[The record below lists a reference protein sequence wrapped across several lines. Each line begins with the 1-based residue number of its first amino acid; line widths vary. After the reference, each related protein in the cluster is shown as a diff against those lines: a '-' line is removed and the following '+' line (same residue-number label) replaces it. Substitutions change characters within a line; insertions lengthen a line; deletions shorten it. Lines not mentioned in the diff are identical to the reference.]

1 MVDREGLDAL
11 SMRKLGEELGVE
23 AMSLYRY
30 VANKAALL
38 DGVLEAVLSEM
49 VVREP
54 DSRAWTER
62 VKARARA
69 LREAMMRH
77 PAAMP
82 LFATRPAVTPS
93 SLAHVEGALEILR
106 SAGFST
112 VDAIR
117 AFQSVLAFTVGNTV
131 SVFSVLPTAER
142 SSPAYEALSRKE
154 FARVHEAA
162 AALDQWDSDGEFEYG
177 LDALVRGLDA
187 LRSAETKRDR
197 AMAPVGKKKKAA
209 RDA

>member
-38 DGVLEAVLSEM
+38 DGVVEAVLSEM

-93 SLAHVEGALEILR
+93 SLAHVEDALELLR
-106 SAGFST
+106 TAGFST

-117 AFQSVLAFTVGNTV
+117 ALQSVLAFTVGNTV
-131 SVFSVLPTAER
+131 SVFSVLPSSER
-142 SSPAYEALSRKE
+142 SSPAYEALSRRD
-154 FARVHEAA
+154 FTRVHEAA
-162 AALDQWDSDGEFEYG
+162 AALEDWDSDAEFEYG

-187 LRSAETKRDR
+187 LRREEAKGDPAR
-197 AMAPVGKKKKAA
+197 PVAKKKKAA